1 MAKIQLILLYA
12 IAAALATLR
21 ILSDKYVSDETFRVI
36 IFLFCFLSLA
46 FLVLSI
52 SNIFRSSKLIKQQDD
67 EKLQKST
74 YFIKYGS
81 IPFWMISIVVAKTIA
96 IWLDLIALIFFYVIL
111 LGTSVFS
118 IAYIR
123 LLYNVKKLNLK
134 QMVIH
139 TLSQFVFVLD
149 IISVFFLKRLSE
161 ETIKKAKDIAQFF
174 LGSYKPPEFFYV
186 VANAFKQGPIP
197 PMVKRVGE
205 FFAGQ
210 WQAHRVRFCAII
222 AVLCLIPVGYGVYN
236 FYESRK
242 PQPIT
247 IRFSIQVPD
256 TTGDP
261 DYRQNLS
268 VRFYGSAAPLGMT
281 DGEVPAG
288 MITLN
293 PPIEGIWQ
301 WVGDDVINFST
312 EQTWRVGK
320 RYTVSFAK
328 NFFPEHIK
336 VDGLFNFDIED
347 FYLRIIES
355 EFYIDPEDSTVKRA
369 LFTVQTNYPVDAVTL
384 EKNIVIEPQISADS
398 GLLKKRPYQFSLS
411 YNEDRTLAYIV
422 SEPLGMPAKSVNMT
436 LRIAEGVK
444 DASGEGR
451 ASRRET
457 AKVEIPGMTSFVRVR
472 DLNHELVKN
481 DRQIYDQVLIMN
493 TQGTIDPDELARNIV
508 AWALPADRP
517 ELPGIKEQKD
527 HSWGSPSEM
536 VPEVLALSRKVNL
549 EALPNELRYSAT
561 NSWKFEAE
569 PGQYIYVKLNGG
581 TRFYGGYFLDEPYE
595 RIFQVKNFP
604 REIAILSEGTI
615 LSFSGDKRLSIMS
628 RGISEVEFNVGRI
641 RPDDINHLVSQTSGD
656 VSNINFRN
664 YSFNQYNITEQYN
677 STANVPVASE
687 RDIGYFSF
695 DFSRYLENIPD
706 RNLRH
711 GLFIFTVRSRDNSYQ
726 DRRLIMVTDLGF
738 FVKTATDSSRDIFV
752 QSIATGD
759 PVAEAAVTVLGLNGN
774 PIFSASTDAG
784 GRARIPAFDSEY
796 RNERT
801 PTVYTVRVGED
812 LSFMSYNAAGR
823 ILDYSSF
830 DVGGIQGASNPD
842 TLRAF
847 LFSDRGIYRPG
858 DEARIGLVIKSGDWA
873 AKLGGTPLEYRV
885 TDPRGAEI
893 FNQRIRLSPEGVE
906 DIRFST
912 HDWSPTGT
920 YTASV
925 YVIREYR
932 QGDELR
938 ERHEFLGSQTV
949 RVEEFLPDTLNVSAA
964 FDPVPQEGWITPG
977 ELKAR
982 VTVRNLF
989 GTFASGNEVKA
1000 QINLLPGYQYFHQY
1014 RDYQF
1019 RDPYFAKNSYQE
1031 FLGTKTTNAEGTT
1044 EFDLNL
1050 SKFEKATYRL
1060 AFYSEAFEKGSGRNV
1075 SAEASVYVSPLPY
1088 LIGYKTDGSLNYI
1101 TRDTAR
1107 TLSFIAINPQTER
1120 TSVNDLTLTVTELR
1134 YVSALVRQPNGVYKY
1149 QSIQKEYPVSTR
1161 QISVPAAGLEYRLP
1175 TSNPGEYKLSITDA
1189 DETEYNSLKFSIAGT
1204 TNIQRSLNRTAEI
1217 EITMNKNDFRNG
1229 EEIELM
1235 IKAPYAGSGLITIER
1250 DKVYAYRWFNS
1261 GGETSMQTIAV
1272 PAELEGNAYVNV
1284 QYLRSQDSPEIY
1296 MSPLSYGAVP
1306 FSISRENRTNRITLN
1321 IPGEAKPGEDFVIK
1335 YSTVHRGKIIV
1346 YAVDEGILQLAS
1358 YQTPD
1363 PLAFFFR
1370 KRALEVRTAQIL
1382 DMVLPRYSIVQN
1394 LAAMGG
1400 GGGYDELARNLNPF
1414 KRKQNA
1420 PVAYWSGIINS
1431 GPEVRELRYH
1441 VPDYFNGTLRVM
1453 AVTVSDNAIGAGED
1467 RALVRS
1473 TFIISPNA
1481 PMMAAPGDEFDLSL
1495 TVTNNQKGAG
1505 ENGKVRL
1512 RAIPSEHLSIV
1523 GNSEFDLQIP
1533 EGRDQT
1539 LNIPVK
1545 AAGPLGAAQIRFVA
1559 SNGGETSELSAYMS
1573 VRPAVPYRVSLYSG
1587 AIKNKSA
1594 EVGID
1599 RNLYEEFHTR
1609 EVSLSYLPMGI
1620 ARGLSFFL
1628 NNFPYGCS
1636 EQITSAVFPF
1646 LYPQLFKEL
1655 GFTRAQA
1662 DEGIN
1667 RVIGILQ
1674 ARMKE
1679 NGAIG
1684 MWTSRSYDDQNITI
1698 YAAHFLTEARN
1709 SGYYV
1714 PSSMMEK
1721 ILQACRNIASG
1732 SGSNLYNLS
1741 NRSYAI
1747 YILTLNE
1754 IVTTPLIES
1763 LKRDMSRREES
1774 ETGLAGLYL
1783 AGSYA
1788 LLQKTSDAGAVL
1800 GRIKRAMARD
1810 DSIRYIDDLM
1820 YHSVYLNIISRHFPQ
1835 RLRDIS
1841 ESLLVDMAQ
1850 QMESQSYTTISAN
1863 HALMAINSYLK
1874 AVPTAETGRYAVNEI
1889 LKDNQR
1895 RELRP
1900 RHPLDA
1906 AGTTLFSVPFSAT
1919 AEKINLENRD
1929 NLNLFYQITA
1939 AGFDREVPTTE
1950 TKNGIE
1956 VYREFLDDAGR
1967 SVSSIRV
1974 GDVVTVR
1981 LNFRSLSNREYY
1993 DVAIVDLCP
2002 AGLETEIDSI
2012 RQGSSQSSRNAW
2024 TADYVDIRED
2034 RLVIYGTV
2042 GSRIASF
2049 SYRARAINAGT
2060 FTTPALFAEALYDKS
2075 VWALRPQNPIRI
2087 VK

>member
-12 IAAALATLR
+12 IVTALTVLR
-21 ILSDKYVSDETFRVI
+21 ILSDKYVSEGIFGVI
-36 IFLFCFLSLA
+36 IFLSCLLLLTFIA
-46 FLVLSI
+46 LSI
-52 SNIFRSSKLIKQQDD
+52 INIFRSSKLIKQKDE
-67 EKLQKST
+67 EKLRKSA
-74 YFIKYGS
+74 YLIKFGS
-81 IPFWMISIVVAKTIA
+81 IPFWIAVFVIVEITFRLDSIV
-96 IWLDLIALIFFYVIL
+96 LALFYVIL
-111 LGTSVFS
+111 LGTSIFS

-123 LLYNVKKLNLK
+123 LLYNVNKLNLK
-134 QMVIH
+134 QMVIN
-139 TLSQFVFVLD
+139 TLLQFVFVLD
-149 IISVFFLKRLSE
+149 IISVFFLKCLSE
-161 ETIKKAKDIAQFF
+161 ETIKKAKDIARFF
-174 LGSYKPPEFFYV
+174 LGSYKPPEFFV
-186 VANAFKQGPIP
+186 VIANAFKRGPVP
-197 PMVKRVGE
+197 RMAKKASA
-205 FFAGQ
+205 FLTGQ
-210 WQAHRVRFCAII
+210 WQSHRVRFCATI

-247 IRFSIQVPD
+247 IRFSIQVPG
-256 TTGDP
+256 TTGNP
-261 DYRQNLS
+261 DDRPNLS

-281 DGEVPAG
+281 DGVVPAG
-288 MITLN
+288 MITIN

-320 RYTVSFAK
+320 RYTVTFAK
-328 NFFPEHIK
+328 NFFPRHIK
-336 VDGLFNFDIED
+336 VDGSFDFDIED
-347 FYLRIIES
+347 FLLRIIES
-355 EFYIDPEDSTVKRA
+355 EFYIDPEDSTIKRA
-369 LFTVQTNYPVDAVTL
+369 LFTVQTNYPVDAATL
-384 EKNIVIEPQISADS
+384 EKNITIEPQINADS

-411 YNEDRTLAYIV
+411 YNEDRTLTYIV
-422 SEPLGMPAKSVNMT
+422 SEPLGMPAKTIDMV
-436 LRIAEGVK
+436 LRIADGVK
-444 DASGEGR
+444 DASGEGK

-457 AKVEIPGMTSFVRVR
+457 VSVEIPGMTSFVRVR

-481 DRQIYDQVLIMN
+481 DLQIYDQVLIMN
-493 TQGTIDPDELARNIV
+493 TQGTIDADELTKNIV
-508 AWALPADRP
+508 AWVLPKDRP
-517 ELPGIKEQKD
+517 ELPGIRGQKD
-527 HSWGSPSEM
+527 HNWDSVHEM
-536 VPEVLALSRKVNL
+536 VPEVLALSQRVSL
-549 EALPNELRYSAT
+549 EALPNELKYSAT

-569 PGQYIYVKLNGG
+569 PGQYIYVKLDGG
-581 TRFYGGYFLDEPYE
+581 TRFYGGYVLYEPYE
-595 RIFQVKNFP
+595 KILQVKDFP
-604 REIAILSEGTI
+604 REIAILSEGNI

-641 RPDDINHLVSQTSGD
+641 RPDDINHLISQTTGD
-656 VSNINFRN
+656 ISNINFRN
-664 YSFNQYNITEQYN
+664 YNFNQYNITEQYT
-677 STANVPVASE
+677 STTNVPITSE
-687 RDIGYFSF
+687 RDIRYFPF
-695 DFSRYLENIPD
+695 DFSRFLENIPN

-711 GLFIFTVRSRDNSYQ
+711 GLFIFTVRAKDNSYQ

-752 QSIATGD
+752 QSIATGE
-759 PVAEAAVTVLGLNGN
+759 PVSGAAVTVLGLNGN
-774 PIFSASTDAG
+774 PIFSTYSNAG
-784 GRARIPAFDSEY
+784 GRARIPAFDFAEY
-796 RNERT
+796 KNERA

-812 LSFMSYNAAGR
+812 MSFMSYNAAGR
-823 ILDYSSF
+823 TLDYSAF
-830 DVGGIQGASNPD
+830 DVGGIRGASDPN

-873 AKLGGTPLEYRV
+873 ANLGGTPLEYRV

-893 FNQRIRLSPEGVE
+893 FNQRIRLSPEGIE

-932 QGDELR
+932 DGDEMK
-938 ERHEFLGSQTV
+938 ERHVFLGSQTV
-949 RVEEFLPDTLNVSAA
+949 KVEEFLPDTLSVSAV
-964 FDPVPQEGWITPG
+964 FDPVPQEGWIAPG
-977 ELKAR
+977 ELKAK

-1000 QINLLPGYQYFHQY
+1000 QINLSPGHQYFRQY

-1019 RDPYFAKNSYQE
+1019 RDPYLAKNSYQE
-1031 FLGTKTTNAEGTT
+1031 FLGTKTTSTEGTT
-1044 EFDLNL
+1044 EFALNL
-1050 SKFEKATYRL
+1050 SKFERATYRL
-1060 AFYSEAFEKGSGRNV
+1060 SFYSEAFEKGSGRNV

-1088 LIGYKTDGSLNYI
+1088 LIGYKADGSLNYI
-1101 TRDTAR
+1101 SRDTVR
-1107 TLSFIAINPQTER
+1107 TLSLIAINPQAER
-1120 TSVNDLTLTVTELR
+1120 TSVSDLTIAVTELR

-1149 QSIQKEYPVSTR
+1149 QSIQKEYPVSTQ
-1161 QISVPAAGLEYRLP
+1161 QISVPVAGLEYRLP
-1175 TSNPGEYKLSITDA
+1175 TNNPGEYRLIITGA
-1189 DETEYNSLKFSIAGT
+1189 DETEYNSLKYSIAGT

-1250 DKVYAYRWFNS
+1250 DRIYAYRWFNS
-1261 GGETSMQTIAV
+1261 SGETSVQTITV

-1284 QYLRSQDSPEIY
+1284 HYLRSQNSPEIF
-1296 MSPLSYGAVP
+1296 MSPLSYGVVP
-1306 FSISRENRTNRITLN
+1306 FSISRENRTNRITLD

-1335 YSTVHRGKIIV
+1335 YSSARRGKIIV

-1394 LAAMGG
+1394 LVAMGG
-1400 GGGYDELARNLNPF
+1400 GSGYDELGRNLNPF

-1420 PVAYWSGIINS
+1420 PVAYWSGIIDS
-1431 GPEVRELRYH
+1431 GPEVRELRYR

-1453 AVTVSDNAIGAGED
+1453 AVTVSDSAVGSVES
-1467 RALVRS
+1467 RALIRS
-1473 TFIISPNA
+1473 TFIITPNA
-1481 PMMAAPGDEFDLSL
+1481 PMMAAPGAEFELSL
-1495 TVTNNQKGAG
+1495 TVTNNQKGVG

-1523 GNSEFDLQIP
+1523 GNSEFDLLIP
-1533 EGRDQT
+1533 EGKDQT

-1545 AAGPLGAAQIRFVA
+1545 AVGPLGAAQITFVA
-1559 SNGGETSELSAYMS
+1559 SNNGETSELSAYMS

-1587 AIKNKSA
+1587 AIKNKNA

-1609 EVSLSYLPMGI
+1609 EISLSYLPMGM

-1628 NNFPYGCS
+1628 ENFPYGCS
-1636 EQITSAVFPF
+1636 EQITSAAFPF

-1655 GFTRAQA
+1655 DFTKAQA
-1662 DEGIN
+1662 DDGIN

-1684 MWTSRSYDDQNITI
+1684 MWTSRSYDDPYITV

-1709 SGYYV
+1709 SNYYV
-1714 PSSMMEK
+1714 PPSMMEK

-1732 SGSNLYNLS
+1732 SGSSLYNLS

-1763 LKRDMSRREES
+1763 LKKDMSRREES

-1800 GRIKRAMARD
+1800 GRIRRAMARD
-1810 DSIRYIDDLM
+1810 DSIRYIDDLL
-1820 YHSVYLNIISRHFPQ
+1820 YHSVYLNIVSRHFPQ
-1835 RLRDIS
+1835 RIRDIS

-1850 QMESQSYTTISAN
+1850 QMERQSYTTISAN

-1874 AVPTAETGRYAVNEI
+1874 AVPSAETGRYTVNEI

-1900 RHPLDA
+1900 L
-1906 AGTTLFSVPFSAT
+1906 GTTLFSVPFSAT
-1919 AEKINLENRD
+1919 AEKISLENRD

-1956 VYREFLDDAGR
+1956 VYREFLDDTGNPVR
-1967 SVSSIRV
+1967 SIKM

-1981 LNFRSLSNREYY
+1981 LNFRSLSNREYN

-2012 RQGSSQSSRNAW
+2012 RQASSQSSRNAW

-2042 GSRIASF
+2042 SSRVASF

-2075 VWALRPQNPIRI
+2075 VWALRPQNAIKI